1 MCGLGFSLPI
11 HAHHR
16 CYADRFYKYRL
27 CHLDELKQ
35 IGIFGIPKNSN
46 SFELLSNSCS
56 LRPSSISAVNPSDHA
71 LQPCVLQVKEVMA
84 LCNDGEQN
92 VESDQ
97 FKTKFCGRRTCM
109 KCCSTEAVVV
119 VRMDDPLCRSC
130 FLAYFTHKFRA
141 TIGKA
146 RAIRAGEKVLLAFSG
161 GLSSSAML
169 HLVSEGL
176 SPRSPRKLRFDPGIV
191 FIDEG
196 EILNSSKGE
205 RSQNVQQIRE
215 TTSKMEFPFHKL
227 CLEDVFDIE
236 KFRVDDSTC
245 TKDNVAKLMSLFETT
260 LSLTAKED
268 LVKTL
273 RIRLLLETAR
283 KEGYSKVM
291 LGDCATRLSIR
302 LLSDISQG
310 RGSDLPFDT
319 GFSDERHGDVTFIR
333 PMREFM
339 MKEIALYNFFN
350 RIESV
355 SVRKLSSMTHSHAS
369 IDRLTE
375 VFVSGL
381 QADFPFTVSTIF
393 RTGDKLSIK
402 ESTGDQ
408 SACALCEVPFE
419 PCVTLHEDTG
429 QCSSSVRDCRRDC
442 HGKCS
447 AATNQRMTEDTF
459 FNALCFGCQ
468 LTFKD
473 AKLNLDDLPAYA
485 VEAANKNQHRAQM
498 KVQIKDFLLEC

>member
-1 MCGLGFSLPI
+1 MKLWRSVFSVS
-11 HAHHR
+11 R
-16 CYADRFYKYRL
+16 KR
-27 CHLDELKQ
+27 
-35 IGIFGIPKNSN
+35 NSN
-46 SFELLSNSCS
+46 FCPGAFRC
-56 LRPSSISAVNPSDHA
+56 LRSGSASAGNATDHA
-71 LQPCVLQVKEVMA
+71 PKPSMLRRWQVMDLCGVGQPEV
-84 LCNDGEQN
+84 EN
-92 VESDQ
+92 VPAFLESDQ
-97 FKTKFCGRRTCM
+97 FKTKFAGRRTCM
-109 KCCSTEAVVV
+109 KCCSTKAVVV
-119 VRMDDPLCRSC
+119 VRMDDPFCRSC

-161 GLSSSAML
+161 GQSSSAML

-176 SPRSPRKLRFDPGIV
+176 SPRAPRKLRFEPGIV

-196 EILNSSKGE
+196 EIVSSSKGE
-205 RSQNVQQIRE
+205 RPQTLQQIRE

-227 CLEDVFDIE
+227 CIEDVFDLE
-236 KFRVDDSTC
+236 KFTVDDSTC
-245 TKDNVAKLMSLFETT
+245 TKDNVAKLKSLFETT

-273 RIRLLLETAR
+273 RLRLLLETAR

-310 RGSDLPFDT
+310 RGGDLPFDT

-350 RIESV
+350 RIETV
-355 SVRKLSSMTHSHAS
+355 SVRKLASMTHSHAS

-393 RTGDKLSIK
+393 RTGDKLSVK
-402 ESTGDQ
+402 ESTDDQ
-408 SACALCEVPFE
+408 SACALCGVPLE
-419 PCVTLHEDTG
+419 PCVRLHEDNG
-429 QCSSSVRDCRRDC
+429 QGSSSVRDCCGGCQGR
-442 HGKCS
+442 CS
-447 AATNQRMTEDTF
+447 ASTNQQMTEDIF

-473 AKLNLDDLPAYA
+473 TKLNVDDLPAYA
-485 VEAANKNQHRAQM
+485 VEAANRNQHRVQM
-498 KVQIKDFLLEC
+498 KVQIKDFLLEG